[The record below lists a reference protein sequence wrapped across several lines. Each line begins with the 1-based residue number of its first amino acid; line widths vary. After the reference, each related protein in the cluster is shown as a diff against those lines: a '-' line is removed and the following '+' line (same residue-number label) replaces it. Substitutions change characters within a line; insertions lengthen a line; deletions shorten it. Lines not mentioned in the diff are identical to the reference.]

1 MNRSTSLYLDIVR
14 PLAALVV
21 FASHVSFGNL
31 SDHQLGFMA
40 STGVQAVDAFFVL
53 SGFVIA
59 HVCCVGRPDLRGY
72 FVSRAARIYS
82 VALGAIVLTF
92 VLDTIGVHLDP
103 SAYAGPYQPLGSG
116 LFFRS
121 VFFIGEQWNAHRFP
135 GSDGAYWSLGF
146 EVWYYIAFGAF
157 LFAPKWCRWLAP
169 LAVLAFIG
177 PKVAVMFPAWLLG
190 VASYHLCRRQCLPKA
205 AGWCVFALSFV
216 LLAAYQK
223 LPHSPLQ
230 PFMPFALTA
239 PRLLSTAQD
248 YALALLFAMNL
259 VGFAAISDSFAGW
272 LEPHARTIRWIAGGT
287 FAIYLAHLP
296 VMHLLAAVSP
306 WPKSSPWT
314 LALLLIAT
322 PVACMAFAELSE
334 RRKDVW
340 RRLFVSLADAPGM
353 AAAGVRAHLA
363 PAPAW
368 TAADRLR
375 HPSAQR
381 LA

>member
-21 FASHVSFGNL
+21 LASHVSFDNL
-31 SDHQLGFMA
+31 SDHQLGFMDG
-40 STGVQAVDAFFVL
+40 TGVQAVDAFFVL

-59 HVCCVGRPDLRGY
+59 HVCSAGRPDARSY

-82 VALGAIVLTF
+82 VAVCAIVLTF
-92 VLDTIGVHLDP
+92 VLDTIGTNLDP
-103 SAYAGPYQPLGSG
+103 AAYSGPYQPLGPG

-121 VFFIGEQWNAHRFP
+121 LFFIGEQWNAHRFP
-135 GSDGAYWSLGF
+135 GSDGAFWSLGF
-146 EVWYYIAFGAF
+146 EVWYYVAFGAF

-177 PKVAVMFPAWLLG
+177 PKVAVMFPAWLMG

-205 AGWCVFALSFV
+205 AGWCAFGLSFV
-216 LLAAYQK
+216 LLAAYQFA
-223 LPHSPLQ
+223 PHSALQ
-230 PFMPFALTA
+230 PFMPFSLTA
-239 PRLLSTAQD
+239 PRLFSTAED
-248 YALALLFAMNL
+248 YFLTLVFSMNL

-272 LEPHARTIRWIAGGT
+272 LEPYARTIRWIAGGT

-322 PVACMAFAELSE
+322 PVVCMAFAEVSE
-334 RRKDVW
+334 RRKEVW
-340 RRLFVSLADAPGM
+340 RRLFVSLADAPAA
-353 AAAGVRAHLA
+353 AAAGARVFLA

-368 TAADRLR
+368 RADDLR

-381 LA
+381 IA